1 MYKDIT
7 MTNCPTKVVPKR
19 MNSKIIHIC
28 VCVCVR
34 STYGQ
39 CQKKLSS
46 ILHSS
51 YTKPMKFWNVQD
63 LPSQF
68 LRSVHYR

>member
-7 MTNCPTKVVPKR
+7 MTNCPTKVQPKR
-19 MNSKIIHIC
+19 MHSKILYIY
-28 VCVCVR
+28 VR
-34 STYGQ
+34 STYEQ
-39 CQKKLSS
+39 CQKKLAS

-51 YTKPMKFWNVQD
+51 YTKPMKFWNVQE

-68 LRSVHYR
+68 LRSVH